1 MVWFMAS
8 WGWIRPHIDPV
19 SNRMAS
25 GKCSKEQFHP
35 NITNAFQ
42 RPRHPGN
49 VPAADFT
56 GDSHAFH
63 HPNTRPGEGRAVMKP
78 NTTQDTIVIPVGIGR
93 LKLWTR
99 RALETAGWLICLG
112 LLAASAAV
120 AGGAALVWLV
130 SGSETLLAFG
140 LAGGLVLGLAGVWH
154 LLHRLDRTARQLR

>member
-1 MVWFMAS
+1 
-8 WGWIRPHIDPV
+8 
-19 SNRMAS
+19 
-25 GKCSKEQFHP
+25 
-35 NITNAFQ
+35 
-42 RPRHPGN
+42 
-49 VPAADFT
+49 
-56 GDSHAFH
+56 
-63 HPNTRPGEGRAVMKP
+63 MKP